1 MLVPC
6 LGGFHMAKYV
16 QHCIGKYIQGSG
28 LDDTLVESQ
37 VFWKKVIGQVLQVLI
52 ILDRSKQY

>member
-6 LGGFHMAKYV
+6 LSGFHMAKYV

-28 LDDTLVESQ
+28 LDDTLMESQ
-37 VFWKKVIGQVLQVLI
+37 VFWKKVIEQVLQVLI